1 MLRLVVLLSLLA
13 LSLACKPT
21 NGSTNTH
28 AKKREVHQADVF
40 VETKLQFN
48 PALNSIFKNA
58 LKEGVEQH
66 ADEQQVIY
74 DSDMV
79 YAEMHQIGDK
89 FAMKYSAFDVDC
101 GELHNF
107 IATGKMK
114 TDLIGNVT
122 VNCNGENVL

>member
-13 LSLACKPT
+13 LSLACKAG
-21 NGSTNTH
+21 NGT
-28 AKKREVHQADVF
+28 KKREVQQAEVF

-48 PALNSIFKNA
+48 PALNSVFKNA

-66 ADEQQVIY
+66 ADEQQVVY
-74 DSDMV
+74 DNDMV
-79 YAEMHQIGDK
+79 YEEMHQIGDK

-122 VNCNGENVL
+122 VKCNGE

>member
-13 LSLACKPT
+13 LSLACKAG
-21 NGSTNTH
+21 NGTGRGQ
-28 AKKREVHQADVF
+28 KREVQQADVL

-48 PALNSIFKNA
+48 PTLNSIFKNA

-66 ADEQQVIY
+66 ADEQQVVY
-74 DSDMV
+74 DNDMV
-79 YAEMHQIGDK
+79 HEEMHQIGDK

-122 VNCNGENVL
+122 VKCNGEKVL